1 MNGNT
6 DDVMTLRS
14 REIEETFLLSI
25 NKGYGH
31 YIWTIRSQ
39 RDINS
44 EKTNLKE
51 TYNVMTLRSYMNLK
65 KIFNFLSA
73 GVLVTKFNKIIL
85 DRSQWINNDLNAS
98 DDVMI
103 VISRVLNNSLNKYYG
118 HHI

>member
-6 DDVMTLRS
+6 DDVMTLRP

-44 EKTNLKE
+44 EKTSSLK
-51 TYNVMTLRSYMNLK
+51 L
-65 KIFNFLSA
+65 
-73 GVLVTKFNKIIL
+73 
-85 DRSQWINNDLNAS
+85 RSQWINNDLNAS